1 MTMRF
6 KYIFLSLMLIILLGS
21 MTAIAAEDDY
31 ASLGDY
37 TFDIPEGYQIA
48 DESDNMITFQS
59 DEDHVV
65 IVYALDSVS
74 DLDMF
79 KSLLENQGCKL
90 VDDTSFESGSFNVD
104 QSTYTFMDTQGY
116 LYVCDDGKGTPVLV
130 ALGIPDSEDL
140 PQADDNAAY
149 QVVSS
154 LE

>member
-1 MTMRF
+1 MRF
-6 KYIFLSLMLIILLGS
+6 KYIFLSLMLLILVGS

-48 DESDNMITFQS
+48 DEADNMLAFEA
-59 DEDHVV
+59 DDDHSV

-74 DLDMF
+74 DLDIF
-79 KSLLENQGCKL
+79 KSLLDNQGCKFA
-90 VDDTSFESGSFNVD
+90 DETSFESGSFNVD
-104 QSTYTFMDTQGY
+104 QSTYSYMDTKGY
-116 LYVCDDGKGTPVLV
+116 MYICDDGSGTPVLV

-140 PQADDNAAY
+140 PQADDNPAY